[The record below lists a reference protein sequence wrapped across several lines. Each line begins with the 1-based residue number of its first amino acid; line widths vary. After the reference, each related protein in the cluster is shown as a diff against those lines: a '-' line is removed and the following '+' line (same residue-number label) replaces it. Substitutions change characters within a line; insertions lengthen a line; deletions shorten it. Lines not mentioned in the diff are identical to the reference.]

1 MKKFIVIIFCL
12 PILFAGCTKDN
23 ATISLTFKKGTAV
36 YADIE
41 EIRNVE
47 LVSAPRIIENAGKLF
62 IGENYILIG
71 ENGKGIHVLDNTDP
85 SNPVNIMFL
94 QLPFTK
100 EFFVDNDMIYAES
113 QYDFIKIDLSDIN
126 NPVMVDRVEYAF
138 AEPIQNADGL
148 VLVGFSYETVT
159 RSFKTDSEEAEE
171 LRDSYYLYCDYNNSV
186 IPASSVPSSFVGS
199 ERGVKGTVNKIA
211 VYSNHVYVV
220 SNSKLHTFQDSPSNI
235 MLVGSTDIG
244 WDNETIYSEGNH
256 LFIGT
261 QSSMIVM
268 DVTNPSSP
276 IETST
281 YNHPNSCD
289 PVLPIGNI
297 AYLTLRTADF
307 TGCSGDENTLEV
319 LDISNI
325 NSPEK
330 ITSIPMT
337 SPYGMTMINNNLYVG
352 EGTNGMAIFDAVDP
366 ANPILI
372 NSNTSIVAY
381 DVIEHPSIPNRILTT
396 SDFGLSQ
403 YEVNAAT
410 METIFLSEIAY

>member
-1 MKKFIVIIFCL
+1 M
-12 PILFAGCTKDN
+12 
-23 ATISLTFKKGTAV
+23 
-36 YADIE
+36 
-41 EIRNVE
+41 
-47 LVSAPRIIENAGKLF
+47 F
-62 IGENYILIG
+62 IGDNYILIG
-71 ENGKGIHVLDNTDP
+71 ENGKGIHILDNADP

-100 EFFVDNDMIYAES
+100 EFFVDNNMIYAES
-113 QYDFIKIDLSDIN
+113 QYDFIKIDLSDMN

-138 AEPIQNADGL
+138 AEAIENADGL
-148 VLVGFSYETVT
+148 ALVGFSYETVT
-159 RSFKTDSEEAEE
+159 RSFKTDSKEAEE

-199 ERGVKGTVNKIA
+199 ERGIKGTVNKIA
-211 VYSNHVYVV
+211 VYSSHIYVV
-220 SNSKLHTFQDSPSNI
+220 SNSKLHTFQDSPSDI

-319 LDISNI
+319 LDISNV
-325 NSPEK
+325 NSPEQ
-330 ITSIPMT
+330 ITTIPMT
-337 SPYGMTMINNNLYVG
+337 SPYGMTMINNKLYVG
-352 EGTNGMAIFDAVDP
+352 EGVNGMSIFDAADP

-403 YEVNAAT
+403 YEVNSIT

>member
-1 MKKFIVIIFCL
+1 MKKLFVLIFCL
-12 PILFAGCTKDN
+12 PLLFASCSKDN
-23 ATISLTFKKGTAV
+23 ATISLTFKKGTAL

-41 EIRNVE
+41 EIRSVE
-47 LVSAPRIIENAGKLF
+47 LVSAPKMIENAGKLF
-62 IGENYILIG
+62 LGDNYILIG

-85 SNPVNIMFL
+85 SNPVNIGFL
-94 QLPFTK
+94 QLPFTN
-100 EFFVDNDMIYAES
+100 EFFVDNDIIYAES

-126 NPVMVDRVEYAF
+126 NPIMVDRVEYAF
-138 AEPIQNADGL
+138 AEAIQNADGL
-148 VLVGFSYETVT
+148 ALVGFSYETVT
-159 RSFKTDSEEAEE
+159 RSFKTDSEEAQA
-171 LRDSYYLYCDYNNSV
+171 LRDSYYLYYDYNNSV

-211 VYSNHVYVV
+211 VYSNHVYVL
-220 SNSKLHTFQDSPSNI
+220 SNSKLHTFQDSPTDI
-235 MLVGSTDIG
+235 MLVENTDIG
-244 WDNETIYSEGNH
+244 WDNETIYAEGNH

-261 QSSMIVM
+261 QSSMIIM

-289 PVLPIGNI
+289 PVLPIGNV
-297 AYLTLRTADF
+297 AYLTLRTVDF

-325 NSPEK
+325 YSPEQ
-330 ITSIPMT
+330 ITTIPMT
-337 SPYGMTMINNNLYVG
+337 SPYGMTMINNKLYVG
-352 EGTNGMAIFDAVDP
+352 EGTNGMSIFDAADP
-366 ANPILI
+366 ANPLLI

-381 DVIEHPSIPNRILTT
+381 DVIQHPSIPNRILTT

>member
-1 MKKFIVIIFCL
+1 MKKLFVLIFSL
-12 PILFAGCTKDN
+12 PLLFASCSKDN
-23 ATISLTFKKGTAV
+23 ATISLTFKKGTAL

-41 EIRNVE
+41 EIRSVE
-47 LVSAPRIIENAGKLF
+47 LFSAPKMIENAGKLF
-62 IGENYILIG
+62 LGDNYILIG
-71 ENGKGIHVLDNTDP
+71 ENGRGIHVLDNADP
-85 SNPVNIMFL
+85 SNPVNIGFL

-100 EFFVDNDMIYAES
+100 EFFVDNNMIYAES

-126 NPVMVDRVEYAF
+126 NPIMVDRVEYAF
-138 AEPIQNADGL
+138 AEAIHNADGL

-159 RSFKTDSEEAEE
+159 RSFKTDSKEAQA

-211 VYSNHVYVV
+211 VYSNHVYVL
-220 SNSKLHTFQDSPSNI
+220 SNSKLHTFQDSPTDI
-235 MLVGSTDIG
+235 MLVENTDIG
-244 WDNETIYSEGNH
+244 WDNETIYAEGNH

-261 QSSMIVM
+261 QSSMIIM

-289 PVLPIGNI
+289 PVLPIGNV
-297 AYLTLRTADF
+297 AYLTLRTVDF

-325 NSPEK
+325 YSPEQ
-330 ITSIPMT
+330 ITTIPMT
-337 SPYGMTMINNNLYVG
+337 SPYGMTMINNKLYVG
-352 EGTNGMAIFDAVDP
+352 EGTNGMSIFDAADP
-366 ANPILI
+366 ANPLLI

>member
-1 MKKFIVIIFCL
+1 MKKLFIIIACL
-12 PILFAGCTKDN
+12 PILFASCTKDN

-41 EIRNVE
+41 EIRTVE
-47 LVSAPRIIENAGKLF
+47 LVSTPRMIENAGKLF

-85 SNPVNIMFL
+85 SNPINIGFL

-138 AEPIQNADGL
+138 AEAIENADGL

-171 LRDSYYLYCDYNNSV
+171 LKDSYYLYCDYNNSV

-220 SNSKLHTFQDSPSNI
+220 SNSMLHTFQDSPSNI

-244 WDNETIYSEGNH
+244 WDNETIYAEGNH

-276 IETST
+276 
-281 YNHPNSCD
+281 Y
-289 PVLPIGNI
+289 
-297 AYLTLRTADF
+297 
-307 TGCSGDENTLEV
+307 
-319 LDISNI
+319 
-325 NSPEK
+325 
-330 ITSIPMT
+330 
-337 SPYGMTMINNNLYVG
+337 
-352 EGTNGMAIFDAVDP
+352 
-366 ANPILI
+366 
-372 NSNTSIVAY
+372 
-381 DVIEHPSIPNRILTT
+381 
-396 SDFGLSQ
+396 
-403 YEVNAAT
+403 
-410 METIFLSEIAY
+410 